1 MSAGAI
7 VAIIVA
13 VVVVVL
19 VIGAMSAARRR
30 KLQQR
35 FGPEYDRV
43 VGETHSH
50 RKADAELAE
59 RERRVRSLDIRPLDE
74 TVRAK
79 YAGEWTAIQERFVD
93 QPEQAVAQAGML
105 VTSVMKDRGYPTE
118 DYDQILADLSVEHA
132 NTLDHYRAA
141 TSGQPAGRGGHR
153 LHRGPAPRDAALPG
167 AVRRPAR
174 PAGGSRHRTRPGPA
188 GQRGGGRCASGRDAA
203 RERSRCRTRACRPT
217 RGPPGQVR
225 LVPPT
230 RTPSLSCPRPG
241 PARPDNRRPADR
253 PRRVARP
260 TRTPPAVGSAA
271 LAAHVQPDDGPGR
284 LAAPD
289 LHEVAHLVDHPQA
302 VAGVLG

>member
-1 MSAGAI
+1 
-7 VAIIVA
+7 
-13 VVVVVL
+13 
-19 VIGAMSAARRR
+19 MSAARRR

-50 RKADAELAE
+50 RKANSELAE

-79 YAGEWTAIQERFVD
+79 YAGEWAAIQERFVD

-141 TSGQPAGRGGHR
+141 NQVSLQAEEGTASTEDLRLAMLHYRALFGDLLGQPEEAGTA
-153 LHRGPAPRDAALPG
+153 PAARASRSTR
-167 AVRRPAR
+167 RRPLRVR
-174 PAGGSRHRTRPGPA
+174 PR
-188 GQRGGGRCASGRDAA
+188 RCP
-203 RERSRCRTRACRPT
+203 RSRCRTRACRPT

-225 LVPPT
+225 PVPPP
-230 RTPSLSCPRPG
+230 RIPSLSCPRPG
-241 PARPDNRRPADR
+241 PARPGNHRPADR
-253 PRRVARP
+253 PRQVARP
-260 TRTPPAVGSAA
+260 TLTPPAVGSAA
-271 LAAHVQPDDGPGR
+271 LAAHMQPDDGPGR